1 MSSLSPKRRSAASA
15 TTRPPPPPTFAHLRP
30 VLRGYTTDTDRLI
43 HGWLCGDRERSRR
56 LVPRVLC
63 AGLRAASFVDGAL
76 QHGLDVVPLALVG
89 RVATIRVEEADDRRD
104 VSPTVERVP
113 GDVLPPTSEQ
123 LGRVQA
129 VVEQIDR
136 QSPTTPHP
144 RHPLHPGNS
153 SRPLT
158 AALLCWWPLRRR
170 RVGRRSGCF
179 RRFFEVSHYPCG
191 SALLLGIGFV
201 RTGLVRVSG
210 HCSAIPA
217 IGDRQTALLTA

>member
-144 RHPLHPGNS
+144 ASAPPRQQLAPHSPQLYCAGGRFGVGGSVDAPVASAAS
-153 SRPLT
+153 SRSRTIP
-158 AALLCWWPLRRR
+158 AGVLCF
-170 RVGRRSGCF
+170 S
-179 RRFFEVSHYPCG
+179 G
-191 SALLLGIGFV
+191 SASSEL
-201 RTGLVRVSG
+201 
-210 HCSAIPA
+210 
-217 IGDRQTALLTA
+217 DW